1 MPNPAALLFT
11 VFSIVADAVRPV
23 RVNGSTVGYRVAI
36 GRCRL
41 HVDSTEV
48 SVWMTGAG
56 ACLVTLY
63 RADSP
68 ATSSPA
74 TSSPAGVLEPT
85 ACTAPARRRVN
96 VWRSYPRPVAVRLAG
111 VA

>member
-1 MPNPAALLFT
+1 MTNPAALLFAL
-11 VFSIVADAVRPV
+11 FSIVADAVRPV

-63 RADSP
+63 RAESP
-68 ATSSPA
+68 VTWSP
-74 TSSPAGVLEPT
+74 VVILEPT
-85 ACTAPARRRVN
+85 PYTAPARRRSN
-96 VWRSYPRPVAVRLAG
+96 VWRSYPRPVAFRLAG